1 MFTCAK
7 KIIAVLAMAIMVV
20 GCSTASKKEQTQK
33 SLAEDA
39 AQASQVRHKTAAEE
53 RHRTQL
59 SMEST
64 LAAVPD
70 WALAHPKPDATG
82 VYAVGIAES
91 DVMRI
96 AIRKAFLEAEFELA
110 KSYGQE
116 ISGSERSFSQDNNGE
131 VAKEQFTGLIDK
143 LVASVPVVG
152 YEVVRQEVKPIDGK
166 YNAFVLLKLPHKQFN
181 QVLQNQRAST
191 QNVEVKKAFDEL
203 ERRLIQRQQQLAKD
217 GGTANQPASIRP
229 LTVNAH
235 TPPPPPVMPQS
246 ELPAPPSISTS
257 IFAPLVDVAPAPA
270 ANSVSNE
277 PLPAADTQTQA
288 AAAST
293 SEPKEKSWWKSIF

>member
-1 MFTCAK
+1 MFTHVK
-7 KIIAVLAMAIMVV
+7 KIIALLAMAIMVA

-33 SLAEDA
+33 SFAEDA
-39 AQASQVRHKTAAEE
+39 AQANQVRSEAAAEE

-59 SMEST
+59 GMEST

-70 WALAHPKPDATG
+70 WALVHPKPDATG

-110 KSYGQE
+110 KNYSQAV
-116 ISGSERSFSQDNNGE
+116 SGSERSFSQDNNGE
-131 VAKEQFTGLIDK
+131 ITKEQFTGLIDK
-143 LVASVPVVG
+143 LVAAVPVVG

-181 QVLQNQRAST
+181 QVLQNQRSST

-217 GGTANQPASIRP
+217 GGAASQPASIRP
-229 LTVNAH
+229 LTINAH
-235 TPPPPPVMPQS
+235 TPPPPPVMLQN
-246 ELPAPPSISTS
+246 ELPAPPSSSTS
-257 IFAPLVDVAPAPA
+257 MFAPLVDVAPAPA
-270 ANSVSNE
+270 ENSVTNE
-277 PLPAADTQTQA
+277 PLPADTH

-293 SEPKEKSWWKSIF
+293 SEPHEKSWWKTMF